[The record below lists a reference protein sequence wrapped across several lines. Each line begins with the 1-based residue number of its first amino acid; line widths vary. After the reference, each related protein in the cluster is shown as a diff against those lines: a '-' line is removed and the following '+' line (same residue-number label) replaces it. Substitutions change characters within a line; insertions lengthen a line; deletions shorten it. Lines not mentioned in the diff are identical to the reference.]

1 MITQPGHAS
10 WRFAETGSR
19 GAVLRRSEGTR
30 FSSRSDDKVGGTK
43 SAIRARD
50 VRAAD
55 LQEERRNP
63 SRTELILRH
72 SRFVGADEYSRSP
85 ANIAASTASHQT
97 KRAIR
102 HSQRS
107 ERSNQTRIARRRAEP
122 SRRAAVLDERARR
135 HALPNQLHL
144 RQLTEAEAHNPPQQD
159 IECLDPQNF
168 GVRGRQAQWIMT
180 Q

>member
-1 MITQPGHAS
+1 VSAARGAIKL
-10 WRFAETGSR
+10 GSR
-19 GAVLRRSEGTR
+19 LR
-30 FSSRSDDKVGGTK
+30 

-55 LQEERRNP
+55 LQEVPDE
-63 SRTELILRH
+63 THQDAELILGA
-72 SRFVGADEYSRSP
+72 SRFVGADEDGGSP

-144 RQLTEAEAHNPPQQD
+144 RQLTEAEAHNLPQQD